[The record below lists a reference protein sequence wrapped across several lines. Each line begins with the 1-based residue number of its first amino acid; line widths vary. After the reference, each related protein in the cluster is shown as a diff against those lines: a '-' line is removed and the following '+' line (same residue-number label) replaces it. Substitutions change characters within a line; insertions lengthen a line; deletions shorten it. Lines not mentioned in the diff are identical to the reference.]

1 MFDKFKRKK
10 QVAVSQDIQHPS
22 EILDLF
28 VRLNLFHQ
36 VALLRLMSRN
46 LVINM
51 NGKSVLGH
59 EMNFEVNGAMIE
71 ATSDDDLTETGDT

>member
-10 QVAVSQDIQHPS
+10 QVAVSQEIQHPS
-22 EILDLF
+22 EILD
-28 VRLNLFHQ
+28 LFHQ

>member
-10 QVAVSQDIQHPS
+10 QVAVSQEIQHPS

-36 VALLRLMSRN
+36 VALLSLMSRN

-59 EMNFEVNGAMIE
+59 EMHFEVNGGMIE
-71 ATSDDDLTETGDT
+71 ARSDDDLTETGDT